1 MQETLVQQLI
11 ESGTLKT
18 SEIIEAFRAI
28 DRINFVPED
37 KKEEAY
43 RNVPLPIGF
52 GQTISQPETVALM
65 LELLQP
71 KKGEKIMDVGAGSGW
86 QSALLAQIV
95 GKTGKIF
102 SIEIVPELKLFGS
115 QNISKYG
122 FIEDGRVESLSLNAE
137 TGMQEEAPFDKII
150 SAASANFVPQEW
162 KNQLKVGGRIVM
174 PVKESILL
182 VEKTGENEFKE
193 TEYPGFAFVPFI
205 PED

>member
-1 MQETLVQQLI
+1 MNEQLI
-11 ESGTLKT
+11 QQITDSGTLK
-18 SEIIEAFRAI
+18 SKKIIEAFRTI
-28 DRINFVPED
+28 DRANFVPED
-37 KKEEAY
+37 KKDQAY
-43 RNVPLPIGF
+43 RNVPIPIGF

-86 QSALLAQIV
+86 QSTLLAHIV
-95 GKTGKIF
+95 GEKGKIF
-102 SIEIVPELKLFGS
+102 SIEIIPELRQFGS

-137 TGMQEEAPFDKII
+137 TGMPEEAPFDKII

-182 VEKTGENEFKE
+182 VEKTGKNEFKE